1 MDQAVPSDSS
11 SQQPTLPRHIAI
23 IMDGNGRWAKAR
35 GLPRIEGHR
44 RGAESVRVVVE
55 SCRRLGIP
63 YLTLFCFSSENW
75 KRPKNELD
83 FLMRLLKRFVVGE
96 RPLMLQQQVR
106 LRMLGRRQGLP
117 EDVLK
122 EVDKTLHMTQHHT
135 ALTLNLAINYGARS
149 DLVDAV
155 REIAQQAASGAIAAE
170 SIDEQTIADH
180 LCTAGLPDPDLVIRT
195 SGEMRVSNF
204 LLWEISY
211 SELWITQKAW
221 PEFREPDLL
230 EAISDYQRRSR
241 RFGGIE

>member
-1 MDQAVPSDSS
+1 MAALRSQDPHQPLFSPWDAMDQAVPSDSS
-11 SQQPTLPRHIAI
+11 GDQQSLPRHIAI

-55 SCRRLGIP
+55 SCRKLGIP

-122 EVDKTLHMTQHHT
+122 EVDKTLQMTQHHT
-135 ALTLNLAINYGARS
+135 ALTLNLAINYGARG

-155 REIAQQAASGAIAAE
+155 REIAQQVASGTMSPQ
-170 SIDEQTIADH
+170 SIEEQTIADH
-180 LCTAGLPDPDLVIRT
+180 LCTNGLP
-195 SGEMRVSNF
+195 
-204 LLWEISY
+204 
-211 SELWITQKAW
+211 
-221 PEFREPDLL
+221 
-230 EAISDYQRRSR
+230 
-241 RFGGIE
+241 